1 MVLVTRTGPIAAAP
15 APTPIDLAELASYP
29 PVASAPPD
37 ESVTLTGAGDIASCA
52 RTDDEATAALLED
65 VPGWVFTAGDNAY
78 ESGTTEEFE
87 QCYDPSWGAYRDRTF
102 PAIGNHDAVTPGR
115 QGYFDYFGSRAGDR
129 RVGWYATTLGAW
141 RLIVLDSTCV
151 DAGGC
156 GPDTDQGRWLAAEL
170 DAHQSDCTLA
180 IWHHP
185 RYSTGSHGPTVA
197 VAPFWDAL
205 YAAGADLVV
214 NGHDHDYERF
224 VPVDPAGQ
232 PDAERGIRQIV
243 AGTGGAALRS
253 FEHGGPEQRGARR
266 VDGRRASARPPP
278 GCLRLGVHP
287 GGGRVVH
294 GPGER
299 NVPLN
304 ADFGPEWSASLRR
317 GDEAELDRWLGF
329 ALDLCDT
336 ADAVALGAF
345 RRDLVIETKPDRTFV
360 TQADRGI
367 EQELRTRIADAFPD
381 HGIVGEEF
389 GTSDPDASVRWYLDP
404 IDGTHNF
411 MRGVPLFGTL
421 IGIERDGELQ
431 VGVVSAP
438 ALGHPLVRAA
448 GRGSLGG
455 GPRAVR
461 RLVGSRA
468 GSRSRRSRSVP
479 DMQLLYGSARDVA
492 SSGKAPGFDALIADA
507 WRDRGLGDFWGYTL
521 VAEGAA
527 EAMVEAD
534 LSSWDMAAPFVVV
547 EEAGGRMTDLSGRR
561 TIHERS
567 ALATNGILHEEVLAR
582 LQG

>member
-1 MVLVTRTGPIAAAP
+1 M
-15 APTPIDLAELASYP
+15 
-29 PVASAPPD
+29 
-37 ESVTLTGAGDIASCA
+37 
-52 RTDDEATAALLED
+52 
-65 VPGWVFTAGDNAY
+65 
-78 ESGTTEEFE
+78 
-87 QCYDPSWGAYRDRTF
+87 
-102 PAIGNHDAVTPGR
+102 
-115 QGYFDYFGSRAGDR
+115 
-129 RVGWYATTLGAW
+129 
-141 RLIVLDSTCV
+141 LDSTCV

-170 DAHQSDCTLA
+170 DANPTDCTLA

-185 RYSTGSHGPTVA
+185 RFSTGYHGPTLA
-197 VAPFWDAL
+197 VEPFWDAL

-224 VPVDPAGQ
+224 VPLDPAGN
-232 PDAERGIRQIV
+232 PDPDRGIRQIV
-243 AGTGGAALRS
+243 AGTGGAALRP
-253 FEHGGPEQRGARR
+253 FEEEDPNSEVRDAFAS
-266 VDGRRASARPPP
+266 RRAAARPPP
-278 GCLRLGVHP
+278 WWLRLGVHP
-287 GGGRVVH
+287 GAGRVVH
-294 GPGER
+294 GPRER

-304 ADFGPEWSASLRR
+304 AEFGPEWSASLRR
-317 GDEAELDRWLGF
+317 GDEAELDRWLEF
-329 ALDLCDT
+329 ALELCDT

-367 EQELRTRIADAFPD
+367 EQELRARIADAFPA

-438 ALGHPLVRAA
+438 ALGSRWYA
-448 GRGSLGG
+448 RRGG
-455 GPRAVR
+455 GAWAVDRGPSGSSSAPRRIAVSK
-461 RLVGSRA
+461 VA
-468 GSRSRRSRSVP
+468 SVS

-507 WRDRGLGDFWGYTL
+507 WRDRGFGDFWGYTL

-547 EEAGGRMTDLSGRR
+547 EEAGGRMTDLAGRR

-567 ALATNGILHEEVLAR
+567 ALATNGILHDEVLAR
-582 LQG
+582 LRG